1 MAETMVLPVR
11 IIMSPTSSSRFF
23 VGRNARSATL
33 RTKASLSPDPRVN
46 WSRQAHNLWHPVLTC
61 QPGTEPQRKL
71 HLPGSFQRAVRRR
84 TITGLFG
91 LAALAIAGCGGGDR
105 QDKNEPSGTYKVDV
119 VSATF
124 PAKQRLAKQE
134 EMVVEVRNTD
144 TKTIP
149 NVAVTVDP
157 GFTRRSERQDL
168 ADPTRPVW
176 IVDTDPVGGT
186 TAYTNTRTLGPLKPG
201 RSARCVWKVTA
212 VQPGTHEVHYRV
224 AAGLNGKAKA
234 QASGA
239 DAPEGSFTVNVSSKP
254 SQATVDPDTGEVIRS
269 DAPRG

>member
-1 MAETMVLPVR
+1 M
-11 IIMSPTSSSRFF
+11 
-23 VGRNARSATL
+23 
-33 RTKASLSPDPRVN
+33 
-46 WSRQAHNLWHPVLTC
+46 
-61 QPGTEPQRKL
+61 
-71 HLPGSFQRAVRRR
+71 RRR
-84 TITGLFG
+84 TITALFG
-91 LAALAIAGCGGGDR
+91 AATLAVAGCGGGDR

-134 EMVVEVRNTD
+134 EMVVEVRNAD
-144 TKTIP
+144 NKTIP

-168 ADPTRPVW
+168 SDPTRPVW

-186 TAYTNTRTLGPLKPG
+186 TAYTNTWALGPLKPG
-201 RSARCVWKVTA
+201 KSARFVWKVTA

-234 QASGA
+234 QASSG
-239 DAPEGSFTVNVSSKP
+239 DAPEGSFTVNVSGKP
-254 SQATVDPDTGEVIRS
+254 SQATVDPNTGKVIRS
-269 DAPRG
+269 DSPTG